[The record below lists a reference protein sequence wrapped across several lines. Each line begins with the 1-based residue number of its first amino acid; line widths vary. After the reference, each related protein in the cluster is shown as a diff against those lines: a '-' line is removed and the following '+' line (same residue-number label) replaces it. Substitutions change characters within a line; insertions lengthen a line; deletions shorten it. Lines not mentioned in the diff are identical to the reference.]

1 MGKQMLFGYF
11 NFFLKTNLI
20 IINCPFFN
28 QSYFNYSCMQYLYL
42 YNISQFWDLKEVL
55 FYFLNLRV
63 IITRVKDLYNHHRAQ
78 CWWMPESLTDR
89 RHHVSFTWLAQI
101 NEALLHLMTTH
112 ECYRAW
118 VVSAAVSLW
127 PFIPPSLFHPLPT
140 IHCCGL
146 GNSIIKCLKLCSESK
161 LS

>member
-63 IITRVKDLYNHHRAQ
+63 IKTRVKDLYNHHRAQ
-78 CWWMPESLTDR
+78 CWWMPEKSMVNIRFRGFSCHVCIRGFKLNRNLICQQKGQYYMLCSFINSLTY
-89 RHHVSFTWLAQI
+89 S
-101 NEALLHLMTTH
+101 
-112 ECYRAW
+112 
-118 VVSAAVSLW
+118 
-127 PFIPPSLFHPLPT
+127 
-140 IHCCGL
+140 
-146 GNSIIKCLKLCSESK
+146 
-161 LS
+161 